1 MTDYKKEPVYAKNV
15 LEMITVAHEFCLFIE
30 AIEDYTKEDLLQY
43 LQKICPLLYL
53 KGTLLP
59 RISVLNED
67 ANERFVTEEQ
77 WETIFLNLRKKL
89 SPDDEYRYIDT
100 KLSPD
105 HDPINASVSDNL
117 ADVYQDLKDF
127 VILYQKA
134 SRDAKENAVSECKIL
149 FESHWGTKIL
159 NVQRIIHNLLYKNID
174 TEDYSFL

>member
-1 MTDYKKEPVYAKNV
+1 MDDYKKEPVYTKNV
-15 LEMITVAHEFCLFIE
+15 LELITVAHEFCLFIE
-30 AIEDYTKEDLLQY
+30 AIEEYTKEDLLQY

-59 RISVLNED
+59 LVSVLNEE

-77 WETIFLNLRKKL
+77 WEKIFLNLSNKL
-89 SPDDEYRYIDT
+89 HPDDEFWYIDT
-100 KLSPD
+100 KLNPD
-105 HDPINASVSDNL
+105 HDPIKASVSDNL

-134 SRDAKENAVSECKIL
+134 SKDAKENAVSACKIL
-149 FESHWGTKIL
+149 FESHWGERIL
-159 NVQRIIHNLLYKNID
+159 KVQRIVHNLLYKNID